1 MKYIL
6 KPTHLWSEY
15 AFTRSG
21 KIIRWSV
28 GDCDLDLDR
37 ENKRDIFVWQTN
49 LKISFCHY
57 TKISKDLICERIEK

>member
-1 MKYIL
+1 MIM
-6 KPTHLWSEY
+6 
-15 AFTRSG
+15 
-21 KIIRWSV
+21 WSV
-28 GDCDLDLDR
+28 GDCDLDSDR